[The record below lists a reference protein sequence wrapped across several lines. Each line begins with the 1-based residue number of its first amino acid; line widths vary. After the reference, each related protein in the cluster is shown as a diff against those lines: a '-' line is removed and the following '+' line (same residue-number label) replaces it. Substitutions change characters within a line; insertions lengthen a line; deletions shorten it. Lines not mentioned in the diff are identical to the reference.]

1 MTLTASNRWGGAKLL
16 RQGWRNIIESSLYRP
31 VLLIDEGQSISPAVL
46 NELRL
51 LASEDLDSRLIL
63 TVVLAGDDRLVKKL
77 QTEELLPVTSRIRCR
92 LRCGPMEVQQLR
104 EGLKHHM
111 EMAGNPNLMTSDVI
125 NSLCEQAGGNF
136 RTLMVSANEL
146 LDYALR
152 KELDLIDDQVFFSV
166 ICDHPKQPGRRGR
179 S

>member
-1 MTLTASNRWGGAKLL
+1 
-16 RQGWRNIIESSLYRP
+16 
-31 VLLIDEGQSISPAVL
+31 
-46 NELRL
+46 
-51 LASEDLDSRLIL
+51 
-63 TVVLAGDDRLVKKL
+63 
-77 QTEELLPVTSRIRCR
+77 
-92 LRCGPMEVQQLR
+92 VQQLR
-104 EGLKHHM
+104 EGLEHHL

-152 KELDLIDDQVFFSV
+152 KELDLIDDQVFFNV